1 MSIPPDRIGCGDE
14 CRALGCGLRHFL
26 RQVFPWV
33 LVVVLAGGCLFFFVR
48 YHLPLRR
55 EVKLVEQS
63 LRAAGED
70 AEDCESQIA
79 GIEEEKWRLVRRA
92 EELEAEAESC
102 RAQRSELKE
111 EVERK
116 TRAMKALE
124 STAEEL
130 ASRLQKE
137 IRSGEVKIKHEKGQL
152 SVDLSD
158 RIMFDSAEVEL
169 NQRGREVLQRVGQT
183 LRKTSDKIIQVGGH
197 TDSVPISDK
206 LKERFPSNW
215 ELSAAR
221 AAEVVRF
228 LMEEVGIP
236 GERLMAAGYARYRP
250 VASNKSRRGRRLNRR
265 IELVLLPLPDK

>member
-1 MSIPPDRIGCGDE
+1 MQR
-14 CRALGCGLRHFL
+14 FFQ
-26 RQVFPWV
+26 QVLPWV
-33 LVVVLAGGCLFFFVR
+33 LVVVLAGGCLFFFFR

-55 EVKLVEQS
+55 EVELVEQS
-63 LRAAGED
+63 LRAAGKD
-70 AEDCESQIA
+70 AEDCEAQIA

-92 EELEAEAESC
+92 EELEAEAEAC
-102 RAQRSELKE
+102 RTQRSELKE

-116 TRAMKALE
+116 TKAMQALE
-124 STAEEL
+124 FTAEEL

-137 IRSGEVKIKHEKGQL
+137 IRRGEVKIKHTGGQL

-169 NQRGREVLQRVGQT
+169 NQRGREVLQRVGET
-183 LRKTSDKIIQVGGH
+183 LRKASGKIIQVGGH

-206 LKERFPSNW
+206 LKDRFPSNW

-228 LMEEVGIP
+228 LMEEVGIS
-236 GERLMAAGYARYRP
+236 GERLMAAGYAQYRP

-265 IELVLLPLPDK
+265 IELVLLPRPGE